1 MQLRGW
7 ELTRASRIVIIL
19 LVVQHLGLAQVRTSA
34 LVTSVGPGPPGP
46 MEGSPSIAA
55 LDADL
60 PRSILAVTDCQT
72 SAAISEHCSGPI
84 PPDSLPLP
92 RRLPRAPPAA

>member
-1 MQLRGW
+1 MQLREWG
-7 ELTRASRIVIIL
+7 LTRASRLVIIL

-34 LVTSVGPGPPGP
+34 VVTSVGPGPA
-46 MEGSPSIAA
+46 EGSPCVAA

-60 PRSILAVTDCQT
+60 PGSVLAATNGRT
-72 SAAISEHCSGPI
+72 SAAISEQSSGAI
-84 PPDSLPLP
+84 PPDPLPLP

>member
-7 ELTRASRIVIIL
+7 GLTRASRIVIIL

-34 LVTSVGPGPPGP
+34 VVTSVGPGPA
-46 MEGSPSIAA
+46 EGSPSVAA

-60 PRSILAVTDCQT
+60 PRSILTTNGRA
-72 SAAISEHCSGPI
+72 SAAISEHSSGAI
-84 PPDSLPLP
+84 PPDPLPLP
-92 RRLPRAPPAA
+92 RRLPRASPAA

>member
-7 ELTRASRIVIIL
+7 GLTRASRIVIIL

-34 LVTSVGPGPPGP
+34 LVTSVGPGPV
-46 MEGSPSIAA
+46 EGSSSIAT

-60 PRSILAVTDCQT
+60 PRLILTDTNRQT
-72 SAAISEHCSGPI
+72 SAAISELCSGAI
-84 PPDSLPLP
+84 PPDPLPLP